1 MEKEE
6 NTSDPR
12 VPVYAL
18 HMRGRW
24 CFEILDAVNNALE
37 LLEQNG
43 ISEVVA
49 VLQGSQSQSNDVP
62 ATVSSCS
69 NTKSH

>member
-1 MEKEE
+1 MQKEE

-12 VPVYAL
+12 VPVYVL
-18 HMRGRW
+18 HVRGRW
-24 CFEILDAVNNALE
+24 RFEILDTVNNALE
-37 LLEQNG
+37 LLEQDG
-43 ISEVVA
+43 ISKTP
-49 VLQGSQSQSNDVP
+49 VLQESQSQSNDVP

>member
-1 MEKEE
+1 MKKEE

-12 VPVYAL
+12 VPVYVL
-18 HMRGRW
+18 HVRGRW
-24 CFEILDAVNNALE
+24 RFEILDTVNNALE
-37 LLEQNG
+37 LLEQDG
-43 ISEVVA
+43 ISKTP
-49 VLQGSQSQSNDVP
+49 VLQESQSQSNDVP

>member
-12 VPVYAL
+12 VPVYVL
-18 HMRGRW
+18 HVRGRW
-24 CFEILDAVNNALE
+24 RFEILDTVNNALE
-37 LLEQNG
+37 LLEQDG
-43 ISEVVA
+43 ISETP
-49 VLQGSQSQSNDVP
+49 VLQESQSQSNDVP

>member
-12 VPVYAL
+12 VPVYVL
-18 HMRGRW
+18 HVRGRW
-24 CFEILDAVNNALE
+24 RFEILDTVNNALE
-37 LLEQNG
+37 LLEQDG
-43 ISEVVA
+43 ISKTP
-49 VLQGSQSQSNDVP
+49 VLQESQSQSNDVP

>member
-12 VPVYAL
+12 VPVYVL
-18 HMRGRW
+18 HVRGRW
-24 CFEILDAVNNALE
+24 RFEILDTVNNPLE
-37 LLEQNG
+37 LLEQDG
-43 ISEVVA
+43 ISKTP
-49 VLQGSQSQSNDVP
+49 VLQESQSQSNDVP